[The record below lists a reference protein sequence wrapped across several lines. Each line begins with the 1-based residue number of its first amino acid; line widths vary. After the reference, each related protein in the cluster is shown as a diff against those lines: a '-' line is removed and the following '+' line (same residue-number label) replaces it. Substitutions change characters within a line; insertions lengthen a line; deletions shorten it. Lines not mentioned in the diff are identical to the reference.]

1 MEEHSQ
7 RAKIAGSGRRWQVV
21 PALGGVGLLIAM
33 VLVAQTPEPPAP
45 LPTATVVAE
54 TIVTPSISTQ
64 PTPNNP
70 IAALPTVDLADQQLL
85 LIDANDELKLWDG
98 TGPAQARGRIEHFF
112 STNNEGLTIDWQR
125 EMLFIRSLYWLEAR
139 SLRDNRRLWQI
150 PITEREADVETKILD
165 VVSDPFNQ
173 LVWIVEKQRAS
184 DPFQPASVRLRGL
197 DSRSGLEL
205 RRYQAPLL
213 SDQPQV
219 LPTVNGPWLLADG
232 QLWPFDPTS
241 KAFGEPLLDKLEF
254 AQVAPD
260 GKQALVFG
268 EGLLTELDLINQQTL
283 NQTELTN
290 LPQVNSIERII
301 ASPNF
306 NYVAIIGTIFEVSD
320 LSQQITVYDRA
331 GKPIGSWQRRLLDY
345 SLHGVETDVSNH
357 IRFLDDQR
365 LVLLHRTGMLEIIGL
380 ATDSKQVISLR
391 ADDNLAE
398 RLEYWDG
405 FALIPNLTLQA
416 LIENPELASL
426 DSPTG
431 FFDPALESDTNVP
444 LDPTADPQAL
454 GLAIV
459 SDQVLELWDDGRIE
473 TIDQLSNY
481 SIIRNNAPP
490 LFVDRAGTDLAFF
503 DPTNQTT
510 FTVALESAEAKS
522 LSDFAG
528 ISSPDNRSVAF
539 CYSYHLDA
547 SADSRV
553 NRCRELDLQ
562 TDQTTLFAEL
572 PAATYLTPIYW
583 DGRQLT
589 IVGKTYREAKQA
601 HEYLVWQTLA
611 DDRTQGQMLLQALDL
626 KQLWYVVGSPTV
638 IYQSTAD
645 EIYSYNLLEQTSH
658 LLTQGMFNHSL
669 RVDLAPNGQS
679 VALLEREY
687 PLKYGILRMFDTATG
702 VELWHDSAINYQF
715 GDWSGDSQFYL
726 TRRYQTINSVVD
738 THTRQGKIG
747 HSLLVGEGFGDS
759 TLDWSGQQIVL
770 EMYDDLFLLERVN
783 EHWLPLRKISG
794 LQAISDQSFPLT
806 MAYVYPQP

>member
-1 MEEHSQ
+1 MEERSQ
-7 RAKIAGSGRRWQVV
+7 RAKIGSSGRRWQVV

-45 LPTATVVAE
+45 LLTATVVAE

-70 IAALPTVDLADQQLL
+70 ISSLPTVDLADQQLL
-85 LIDANDELKLWDG
+85 LVDVNDELKLWNG
-98 TGPAQARGRIEHFF
+98 TGLVQARGRIEHFF
-112 STNNEGLTIDWQR
+112 STNNEDLTIDWQR
-125 EMLFIRSLYWLEAR
+125 EMLFIRSFYWLEAR
-139 SLRDNRRLWQI
+139 SLRDNRRLWQL

-173 LVWIVEKQRAS
+173 LVWLLEKQRAT
-184 DPFQPASVRLRGL
+184 DPFQPATVRLRGL

-213 SDQPQV
+213 NDQPQV

-260 GKQALVFG
+260 GKRALVFG
-268 EGLLTELDLINQQTL
+268 DGMLTELDLIKQQTFS
-283 NQTELTN
+283 QTELTN
-290 LPQVNSIERII
+290 LPQVSSIECII
-301 ASPNF
+301 ASPNLG
-306 NYVAIIGTIFEVSD
+306 YVVIIGTIFEESD
-320 LSQQITVYDRA
+320 LSQQIMAYARE
-331 GKPIGSWQRRLLDY
+331 GKPIGSWQRQLLAY
-345 SLHGVETDVSNH
+345 STHGVETDISDRIH
-357 IRFLDDQR
+357 FLDDQR
-365 LVLLHRTGMLEIIGL
+365 LVLLHRTGVLEIIDL
-380 ATDSKQVISLR
+380 TTNSKQAISLR

-398 RLEYWDG
+398 RLEHWDG
-405 FALIPNLTLQA
+405 FALIPNLTPQA

-426 DSPTG
+426 DSTTG
-431 FFDPALESDTNVP
+431 FFDPPFESDIDVP
-444 LDPTADPQAL
+444 LAPTADPQPL

-459 SDQVLELWDDGRIE
+459 RDQVLKLWDDGRIK
-473 TIDQLSNY
+473 TIDQSSNY

-503 DPTNQTT
+503 DPTNQIT
-510 FTVALESAEAKS
+510 FTVALEPAEAKS

-528 ISSPDNRSVAF
+528 ISAPDKQSVAF

-562 TDQTTLFAEL
+562 TGQTKLFAEL
-572 PAATYLTPIYW
+572 PAATLLTPIYW

-601 HEYLVWQTLA
+601 DEYLVWQTLA

-638 IYQSTAD
+638 ICQSTAD
-645 EIYSYNLLEQTSH
+645 EIYSYNVLEQTSH
-658 LLTQGMFNHSL
+658 LLTQGVFNHSL

-687 PLKYGILRMFDTATG
+687 PLKYGKLRMFDTATG
-702 VELWHDSAINYQF
+702 AELWHDTSINYQF

-726 TRRYQTINSVVD
+726 TKRYQTINSIVN
-738 THTRQGKIG
+738 TYTRQGKIG
-747 HSLLVGEGFGDS
+747 HSLLVADGFSDS
-759 TLDWSGQQIVL
+759 TPDWSGQRIVL
-770 EMYDDLFLLERVN
+770 EMYNELFLLERVN
-783 EHWLPLRKISG
+783 EHWLPLRKFSG
-794 LQAISDQSFPLT
+794 LQAISDRSFPLT